1 MGLPA
6 SPQGDKPLAM
16 NITARRVAI
25 ATLVA
30 LSIVVAALALWK
42 IRALIALLL
51 LGFILAAAM
60 RPGVDWLNKRAR
72 VPRGFGVFLHFALLF
87 GVIALVLWLIVPRAI
102 TQVQQAIGNVPTST
116 SALQHAANHST
127 GIKHDILVGIEK
139 RLKRLP
145 SGTALIHR
153 AVTVTKTA
161 FKVLVGIF
169 FMFAV
174 GAYWIFE
181 RDRTI
186 ALVQSFIPPKHRRVT
201 RDTWLLIDKKLGA
214 FVRGQLILIVFV
226 AVLLSFAF
234 WLDGEPY
241 YLLLGGFAGIVEIVP
256 VLGPLTAGVLAVAVG
271 FTVDWQTALGAGLA
285 VLILRQLEDYVI
297 VPRVLGHAV
306 GLSPLVV
313 LFSVTAVGLLL
324 GGFYVLLAIPIAA
337 MGATLLD
344 VIVHRV
350 DPAEEEVPTVLFP
363 AKDAEG

>member
-1 MGLPA
+1 M
-6 SPQGDKPLAM
+6 D
-16 NITARRVAI
+16 ITARRAAT

-42 IRALIALLL
+42 IKAVIALLL
-51 LGFILAAAM
+51 LGFIVAAAM
-60 RPGVDWLNKRAR
+60 RPGVDWLHKRAR
-72 VPRGFGVFLHFALLF
+72 LPRGAGVLLHYAALL
-87 GVIALVLWLIVPRAI
+87 GVLGLVLWLVVPRAL

-116 SALQHAANHST
+116 TELRHAANNST
-127 GIKHDILVGIEK
+127 GIKHEILVGVEK

-161 FKVLVGIF
+161 FEVMVGIF

-186 ALVQSFIPPKHRRVT
+186 ALVQSLVPPRHRRLT

-214 FVRGQLILIVFV
+214 FVRGQVILIVLV
-226 AVLLSFAF
+226 AVALSFAF

-256 VLGPLTAGVLAVAVG
+256 VLGPLTAGALAVAVG

-313 LFSVTAVGLLL
+313 LVSVTTVGLLL

-337 MGATLLD
+337 VIATLVD
-344 VIVHRV
+344 VILR
-350 DPAEEEVPTVLFP
+350 DAEPAEQEVPTVLFP